1 MNKIVST
8 IIFFSLA
15 ATAQAQTAGEATI
28 RLTGTTL
35 MHEMRATSSP
45 LDGAE
50 ISDRAVSFQWPLP
63 AGLNILRS
71 GLDGA
76 EENTPKK
83 ETDKSKLRYFL
94 RYSQTPAFK
103 PETTVQAETRWP
115 FFNPKQDLAPGTWYW
130 QYGYVTDG
138 KTEWSDTLQFTVKN
152 NPRKFCP
159 PALDAVL
166 KNLPAHHP
174 RVWLDRDEW
183 DGFIKRSEGK
193 TERKTYLKRA
203 DKVLAT
209 PMKSVNDIN
218 SDLAKGL
225 TNEVQKNAMLT
236 RESRRIIDS
245 EEANTDVLIR
255 AYLLTKDRRYAD
267 EAVKRVKEMATWGDN
282 KNVVGDFNE
291 ATLLSLCSMA
301 YDALYDV
308 LDDATRKFLLNE
320 IKEFGNSMYM
330 HDINRLENHIA
341 DNHVWQM
348 TFRILTMAAFTVYGE
363 LPEAD
368 AWTDYCYNLW
378 LARFPGLNKD
388 GAWHNGDSYF
398 HVNIRTLVEVPYFY
412 TRLTGF
418 NYFSDPW
425 YQGNA
430 LYVIYQQPPFS
441 KSGGNGSSHQK
452 ILTPSGTRV
461 GYACRY

>member
-35 MHEMRATSSP
+35 MHEMRATPSP

-103 PETTVQAETRWP
+103 PEATVQAETRWP

-193 TERKTYLKRA
+193 AERKTYLKRA

-225 TNEVQKNAMLT
+225 ANEMQKNAMLT

-320 IKEFGNSMYM
+320 IKEFGNNMYM

-348 TFRILTMAAFTVYGE
+348 TFASSPWQPLPFTVNCPKPMRG
-363 LPEAD
+363 
-368 AWTDYCYNLW
+368 
-378 LARFPGLNKD
+378 
-388 GAWHNGDSYF
+388 
-398 HVNIRTLVEVPYFY
+398 RTIAI
-412 TRLTGF
+412 TC
-418 NYFSDPW
+418 
-425 YQGNA
+425 
-430 LYVIYQQPPFS
+430 
-441 KSGGNGSSHQK
+441 GSPAS
-452 ILTPSGTRV
+452 PV
-461 GYACRY
+461 

>member
-1 MNKIVST
+1 MSKIVST

-35 MHEMRATSSP
+35 MHEMRATPSP

-115 FFNPKQDLAPGTWYW
+115 FFNPKQDLTPGTWYW

-203 DKVLAT
+203 NKVLAT

-225 TNEVQKNAMLT
+225 TNEMQKNSA
-236 RESRRIIDS
+236 SRSSNVVRTTLPS
-245 EEANTDVLIR
+245 RPSALKSS
-255 AYLLTKDRRYAD
+255 LKPRRYSKKA
-267 EAVKRVKEMATWGDN
+267 AASSTAKKRIPTY
-282 KNVVGDFNE
+282 
-291 ATLLSLCSMA
+291 LSAPTCSPK
-301 YDALYDV
+301 
-308 LDDATRKFLLNE
+308 T
-320 IKEFGNSMYM
+320 
-330 HDINRLENHIA
+330 
-341 DNHVWQM
+341 
-348 TFRILTMAAFTVYGE
+348 AAMPTK
-363 LPEAD
+363 P
-368 AWTDYCYNLW
+368 
-378 LARFPGLNKD
+378 
-388 GAWHNGDSYF
+388 
-398 HVNIRTLVEVPYFY
+398 
-412 TRLTGF
+412 
-418 NYFSDPW
+418 
-425 YQGNA
+425 
-430 LYVIYQQPPFS
+430 
-441 KSGGNGSSHQK
+441 
-452 ILTPSGTRV
+452 
-461 GYACRY
+461 